1 MLRNQY
7 KIKPNVTLKNRVNN
21 QTVVGD
27 IVGEEE
33 IDGKQFWIIRSNN
46 RALKLAKDAYGMSKK

>member
-1 MLRNQY
+1 MLRSQY

-27 IVGEEE
+27 IIGEEE

-46 RALKLAKDAYGMSKK
+46 RALKLAKDAYTMSKK